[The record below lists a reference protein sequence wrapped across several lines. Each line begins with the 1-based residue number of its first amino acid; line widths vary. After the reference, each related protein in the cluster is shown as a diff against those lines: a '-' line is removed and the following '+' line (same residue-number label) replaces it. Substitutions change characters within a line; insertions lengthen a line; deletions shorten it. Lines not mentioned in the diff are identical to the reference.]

1 MSNRKHKTMLSEH
14 FSLEELTYSRI
25 AVENGLDNEPSPAV
39 RQSLCYLAVHLLE
52 PLRQFNGRPIAVLSG
67 YRSDSVNRLA
77 GGVATSQHPK
87 GEAVDCYI
95 PEGPRRLLD
104 ILKKSGLLF
113 DQAILYKQ
121 RNFLHLSLKEKG
133 TNRMQILFYM
143 SVCLFFFSCC
153 VTRKHNYE
161 SETVNRVITE
171 QEDSLLFKESAKRTV
186 AELQEY
192 KGAILI
198 TITELS
204 KPDSSG
210 KQYIAK
216 AAQINIHSEQKRS
229 AMTDENIDTQHVE
242 LSVLR
247 KDEGFDKK
255 VTDHLQVERR
265 WALAEWLSIGFVIA
279 LVCGG
284 VWIIKKGVPM

>member
-25 AVENGLDNEPSPAV
+25 AVENGLDNEPPPAV

-77 GGVATSQHPK
+77 GGVVTSQHRK
-87 GEAVDCYI
+87 GEAADCYI

-133 TNRMQILFYM
+133 TNRMQILFYIL
-143 SVCLFFFSCC
+143 CLVFLLPSCQIRRGS
-153 VTRKHNYE
+153 TREEHAFY
-161 SETVNRVITE
+161 I
-171 QEDSLLFKESAKRTV
+171 DSLVASGKDSSLFNRKTFTIDS
-186 AELQEY
+186 
-192 KGAILI
+192 INWNI
-198 TITELS
+198 TRVVFS
-204 KPDSSG
+204 PPDSTGRQYPAEIAFLQG
-210 KQYIAK
+210 KK
-216 AAQINIHSEQKRS
+216 HHSI
-229 AMTDENIDTQHVE
+229 TDISSKTANSSVE
-242 LSVLR
+242 LTRHQTAVSSFFPKISTNTHRL
-247 KDEGFDKK
+247 
-255 VTDHLQVERR
+255 
-265 WALAEWLSIGFVIA
+265 
-279 LVCGG
+279 
-284 VWIIKKGVPM
+284 